1 MLLTQTASAVVFTAA
16 RLGLELGII
25 GVITALVARTY
36 NLTYLERLRGGP
48 VAKIEF
54 VFLTRFRKDKHV
66 FVRVC
71 LVFYIIAS
79 TLLTWLP
86 TLLSRLYPVKPVYV
100 SSFNVTHDIPME
112 SLKLIKVD
120 PGNATAPAILAKM
133 GVDVGDSILH
143 SYSVD
148 RPSTAPCG
156 YAGGDKDLNTL
167 ACFGDLMMFA
177 GSPGLS
183 KGQAVVTMFNREL
196 NTTAMEVLYKGSD
209 LRYFMI
215 PTSGTMQMALRV
227 FALISPA
234 LVATTDEHE
243 QLFLSDQSANGL
255 GSVQSCI
262 GSEAI
267 ALGGRRCTRHSLGYI
282 AHEDHGAMIVE
293 RKFKY
298 QHSSAEVLNC
308 LSVQDRS
315 LQRKCQLL
323 LAMIQSG
330 SVHYDKTMTIGTQST
345 VSIPGGLLW
354 ELVWIKHAAAPLGP
368 LTFEIVETI
377 RFNITIK
384 GFSGALGNEHIGV
397 ERERRLGQELVETA
411 KVYTD
416 GSDADFEEWENW
428 GFSPDEVEQI
438 TDFILQGT
446 PLFGGSTLL
455 TPSTL
460 LADVSDIMIG
470 VLFGMAALL
479 FICGFV
485 LTCGLDPIV
494 TQPLSRVFQQALVSP
509 DVASEESRKL
519 LLEHHM
525 ADIRLQRRSVGGNST
540 PVVLVNDHVLAL
552 DSDFVSNA
560 ASDLRL
566 EPKRRPSRNLGCHE
580 NISSTPLLSAA
591 ATLCEGIH
599 VL

>member
-1 MLLTQTASAVVFTAA
+1 MFLTQTVSAVVFTAA

-25 GVITALVARTY
+25 GVVTALVARTY

-48 VAKIEF
+48 VSKIEF

-71 LVFYIIAS
+71 LVFVIIAS

-100 SSFNVTHDIPME
+100 ASSNVAHDIPMD
-112 SLKLIKVD
+112 SLKLVKVD

-133 GVDVGDSILH
+133 GVDVGESILH

-156 YAGGDKDLNTL
+156 YAGGDKDLNSL

-183 KGQAVVTMFNREL
+183 KDQAIVT
-196 NTTAMEVLYKGSD
+196 
-209 LRYFMI
+209 I
-215 PTSGTMQMALRV
+215 
-227 FALISPA
+227 
-234 LVATTDEHE
+234 
-243 QLFLSDQSANGL
+243 
-255 GSVQSCI
+255 
-262 GSEAI
+262 
-267 ALGGRRCTRHSLGYI
+267 LGYI
-282 AHEDHGAMIVE
+282 AHEDYGAMIVE

-298 QHSSAEVLNC
+298 QHSSAKVLNC
-308 LSVQDRS
+308 LIIQDRS
-315 LQRKCQLL
+315 LQKKCQLL
-323 LAMIQSG
+323 FSMIRSG
-330 SVHYDKTMTIGTQST
+330 SVHYDETMTIGIQST

-354 ELVWIKHAAAPLGP
+354 ELVWIKHAAAPVGP
-368 LTFEIVETI
+368 QTFEIVETI

-384 GFSGALGNEHIGV
+384 GFSGALGHEHIGI
-397 ERERRLGQELVETA
+397 ERECKLGQELVETA

-416 GSDADFEEWENW
+416 GGDADFEEWDNW

-455 TPSTL
+455 TPSRL

-470 VLFGMAALL
+470 ILFGMAALL
-479 FICGFV
+479 FFCGFI

-494 TQPLSRVFQQALVSP
+494 TQPLSNLFQQALVSP
-509 DVASEESRKL
+509 GVSEEESRNRA
-519 LLEHHM
+519 LENRM
-525 ADIRLQRRSVGGNST
+525 ADIRLQRRSLGGNST
-540 PVVLVNDHVLAL
+540 PVVLVNDHVLGL
-552 DSDFVSNA
+552 DSDFESKA
-560 ASDLRL
+560 ASDL
-566 EPKRRPSRNLGCHE
+566 PSESTLRSSRGLGYHE
-580 NISSTPLLSAA
+580 NVSSTPLLSAA
-591 ATLCEGIH
+591 ATLCDNIH